1 MISDRQYANH
11 AKLRRYRANCAEF
24 QRTMDSK
31 QDVDGAS
38 RLDECIDS
46 PNWGVGV
53 KILKETYCDMIEFGS
68 QDFKM

>member
-1 MISDRQYANH
+1 MNSQQNI
-11 AKLRRYRANCAEF
+11 
-24 QRTMDSK
+24 
-31 QDVDGAS
+31 DGAS